1 MSTVTKT
8 VQTYADDIR
17 SIDPEFINTCAVAG
31 GFNLPKQEVLQYLK
45 IDSIFERLFKI
56 ADNNLVFAS
65 EMGEGKLEYNNVKFS
80 TENNAK
86 IRGLEPIPD
95 SSVINDTCVLTSS
108 TDIGEALGLNSGKY
122 IVEPGKG
129 RYKLVP
135 INTDGDL
142 VASIHLSGDG
152 PAGDK
157 EKDPKTIAN
166 FIKSHLPDD
175 KNICMFCGDTNI
187 TTLKTPGEPSREE
200 IGKQIA
206 GALHELN
213 GNDWLVFMSDL
224 KVDKMRSGFVLYNQQ
239 LKKSTYPEEGK
250 DSSEADGTIFAIK
263 ISNTD
268 AIGSIISDIPS
279 HYSCY
284 TKDGTVK
291 KSTVESIEPI
301 YTFSG
306 VNSLDSKGQVIDK
319 IFLDH
324 SVLQLS
330 ADKCNALLSPI
341 ALPSDI
347 KNVIVLNMGSIA
359 NSGQKNWNT
368 NNIDSYDKIVE
379 ADKKLYEVLIEH
391 KHESKLPEFDKI
403 VGSKFLKEHPEAEP
417 GVDKVKITVSQ
428 DEYKDM
434 MLEFEKIIKSLKSV
448 IKPTVGG
455 KRMSKRRMRH
465 KSKSRSK
472 KIRKSTK
479 KYRKSTKKYRK

>member
-1 MSTVTKT
+1 MTEITKT
-8 VQTYADDIR
+8 VQDYVDVIR
-17 SIDPEFINTCAVAG
+17 SIDLEFINTCAVAG

-45 IDSIFERLFKI
+45 IDRIFDRLFNI
-56 ADNNLVFAS
+56 AENNLVFAS

-122 IVEPGKG
+122 TVEPGKG

-135 INTDGDL
+135 INTDGKL

-157 EKDPKTIAN
+157 EKEPKTIAN
-166 FIKSHLPDD
+166 FIKSHLPNDQ
-175 KNICMFCGDTNI
+175 NICMFCGDTNI

-206 GALHELN
+206 TALHELN

-239 LKKSTYPEEGK
+239 LKKSTYPTEGK

-263 ISNTD
+263 ISNQS
-268 AIGSIISDIPS
+268 AIDGIVADIPS

-284 TKDGTVK
+284 TKDRTVK

-306 VNSLDSKGQVIDK
+306 DVKESLDSNGQVIDK

-330 ADKCNALLSPI
+330 ADKCNAVLSPI
-341 ALPSDI
+341 ILPTDI

-368 NNIDSYDKIVE
+368 NNIDSYDEIVK
-379 ADKKLYEVLIEH
+379 ADKALYDVLKEH
-391 KHESKLPEFDKI
+391 SSELPEFDKI
-403 VGSKFLKEHPEAEP
+403 VGSKFLVEHPEVKTV

-428 DEYKDM
+428 TDYENMK
-434 MLEFEKIIKSLKSV
+434 LKFKEIIESLKNK
-448 IKPTVGG
+448 INRITAG
-455 KRMSKRRMRH
+455 KRKTKRRMRH
-465 KSKSRSK
+465 RSKSRSK

-479 KYRKSTKKYRK
+479 KTRK

>member
-1 MSTVTKT
+1 MTDITKT
-8 VQTYADDIR
+8 VQDYVDVIRDI
-17 SIDPEFINTCAVAG
+17 DLEFINTCAVAG
-31 GFNLPKQEVLQYLK
+31 GFNLPKQEVLKHLK
-45 IDSIFERLFKI
+45 IDSIFNRLFEI

-65 EMGEGKLEYNNVKFS
+65 EMGEGKPEYNNVKF
-80 TENNAK
+80 TQANNAK
-86 IRGLEPIPD
+86 IRGLELIHVPD
-95 SSVINDTCVLTSS
+95 SSAINDTCVLTSS
-108 TDIGEALGLNSGKY
+108 MFIGEALGINSGKY
-122 IVEPGKG
+122 TVEPGKG

-135 INTDGDL
+135 IDDHGNL
-142 VASIHLSGDG
+142 IASIHLSGDG

-157 EKDPKTIAN
+157 EKEPKTIAN
-166 FIKSHLPDD
+166 FIKSHLPND

-187 TTLKTPGEPSREE
+187 TTLKTPGEPSRQE

-206 GALHELN
+206 SALHKLN
-213 GNDWLVFMSDL
+213 DNEWVVFMSDL

-263 ISNTD
+263 ISHQS
-268 AIGSIISDIPS
+268 AIDGILADIPS

-306 VNSLDSKGQVIDK
+306 DNSLDSNGQVIEK

-330 ADKCNALLSPI
+330 ADKCNTLLSPI
-341 ALPSDI
+341 ILPTDI

-368 NNIDSYDKIVE
+368 NNIDSYDEIVK
-379 ADKKLYEVLIEH
+379 ADKALYDVL
-391 KHESKLPEFDKI
+391 KVHESKLPEFDKI
-403 VGSKFLKEHPEAEP
+403 VGSKFLKEHPNAKP

-428 DEYKDM
+428 SDYENMKSK
-434 MLEFEKIIKSLKSV
+434 FTAIIESLKHKINRNS
-448 IKPTVGG
+448 GG
-455 KRMSKRRMRH
+455 KRISKRQMRH
-465 KSKSRSK
+465 RSKSRSK
-472 KIRKSTK
+472 KMKNL
-479 KYRKSTKKYRK
+479 